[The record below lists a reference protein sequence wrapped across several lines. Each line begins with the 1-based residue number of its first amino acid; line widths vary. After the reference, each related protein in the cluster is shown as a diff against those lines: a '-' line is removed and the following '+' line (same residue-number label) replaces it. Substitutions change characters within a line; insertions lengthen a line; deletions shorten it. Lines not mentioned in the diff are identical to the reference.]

1 MVGVVVEGVVEVAND
16 DEGVDSDGVVEVDGA
31 LGGREDAEGRL
42 LFYLEDTATTTTT
55 ATMTTTSSFHSS
67 SSLSS
72 SSSSSLAKNARRRK

>member
-42 LFYLEDTATTTTT
+42 LFYLEDTATTTT